1 MNLKE
6 LYSNYITVM
15 VKIEIVS
22 EVNNEV
28 NEVSN
33 EVNEVS
39 NEVNE
44 VSNEVNEVSNEV
56 NEVKNEVVYQ
66 LKNAH
71 NYNKIILLLMIKNES
86 KIIKRCIEHAIS
98 HVDAVAILDTGS
110 TDNTVE
116 VCNEVL
122 TSFGKPFKISVEPF
136 KNFGHNR
143 SVSFVKAY
151 ELCKELGWDATMT
164 YAMAVD
170 ADMNI
175 VVSSAFKDFKMSEN
189 GYTVIQANGTLTYFN
204 TRFMKCSYPWK
215 CVGATHEYWSGD
227 PTNKIPYEVFYI
239 DDRNDGGCK
248 SDKFERDIRLLTEEI
263 NENPRN
269 DRAHFYLGQSLKDC
283 QRFEEAIDLFK
294 KRIELGG
301 WFEEVW
307 YSYYQIAK
315 CYDHMKKPHEME
327 LWMNKAFEYRPVRA
341 EPLYHLTRYYREV
354 SQHYKAYH
362 YYLKGKN
369 IPYPKDDVLFI
380 EEHIYKGLFEYENTI
395 LACYVN
401 VRSKQDSLQDVV
413 SYINKGYT
421 HFIHNVWDNLHYY
434 VEALISSVYRGKY
447 TKLLCKDHEEY
458 KVSSCCMIPWSN
470 DAARRYLV
478 NTRYVNY
485 SIDSQGSYH
494 MRSPDGHVK
503 TKNGYTF
510 LNADYFQ
517 TEEITM
523 MHENTPVYPSN
534 IEGLEDVRLF
544 HHQGKLCFTASSKN
558 VTPTGNIVIAF
569 GEYRP
574 AVNQMEMLSVIE
586 PPRPSGCEKNWIYVP
601 DTHLTS
607 ADAKSTMNFIYGWN
621 PLEIG
626 AVLDN
631 KLRIHTVY
639 QTPPIFNRFR
649 GSSPLVEYDGKLW
662 CVVHFVKYSTPRVY
676 YHSIV
681 QFDKN
686 TMQPM
691 QFAVPFCFRQT
702 KIEYCLGF
710 HIQDGVVC
718 FLFSEN
724 DTDPGKITVPLDHL
738 RFLLV

>member
-1 MNLKE
+1 
-6 LYSNYITVM
+6 M
-15 VKIEIVS
+15 VKVEIEDETNHIIH
-22 EVNNEV
+22 N
-28 NEVSN
+28 
-33 EVNEVS
+33 
-39 NEVNE
+39 
-44 VSNEVNEVSNEV
+44 
-56 NEVKNEVVYQ
+56 VVHESVTETIHETVDKTAHETI
-66 LKNAH
+66 KNAVTVVITNAH
-71 NYNKIILLLMIKNES
+71 THNKIILLLMIKNES

-116 VCNEVL
+116 VCEEVL
-122 TSFGKPFKISVEPF
+122 TAFGKPFKISVEPF

-143 SVSFVKAY
+143 SVSFVKAQ
-151 ELCKELGWDATMT
+151 ELCGELGWDATMT

-175 VVSSAFKDFKMSEN
+175 VVSSAFKDFKMTEN
-189 GYTVIQANGTLTYFN
+189 GYTVVQSNGTLKYFN
-204 TRFMKCSYPWK
+204 TRFMKCSYSWK
-215 CVGATHEYWSGD
+215 CIGATHEYWSGD

-263 NENPRN
+263 KENPRN

-283 QRFEEAIDLFK
+283 QRFEEAIELFK

-327 LWMNKAFEYRPVRA
+327 LWMNKAFDYRPVRA
-341 EPLYHLTRYYREV
+341 EPLYHMARYFREV

-362 YYLKGKN
+362 YYLKGKY

-380 EEHIYKGLFEYENTI
+380 EEHVYKGLFEYENTI

-413 SYINKGYT
+413 SYINNGFT
-421 HFIHNVWDNLHYY
+421 HYIHNVWDNLHYY
-434 VEALISSVYRGKY
+434 VEALTSSTSSVYRGKY

-470 DAARRYLV
+470 DSGKRYLL

-485 SIDSQGSYH
+485 SIDAHGSYH
-494 MRSPDGHVK
+494 MRSPNGHVK

-517 TEEITM
+517 TEDITIM
-523 MHENTPVYPSN
+523 QENTPVYPSN

-558 VTPTGNIVIAF
+558 VTSTGNIVIAF
-569 GEYRP
+569 GEYLP
-574 AVNQMEMLSVIE
+574 SENKMEMLSVIE

-601 DTHLTS
+601 DRCLS
-607 ADAKSTMNFIYGWN
+607 SSDAKYRMNFIYGWN

-631 KLRIHTVY
+631 KLQIHTAY
-639 QTPPIFNRFR
+639 QTPTIFNRFR

-681 QFDKN
+681 QFN
-686 TMQPM
+686 LETMRPE
-691 QFAVPFCFRQT
+691 QFALPFCFRQT

-710 HIQDGVVC
+710 HIQDGVAC
-718 FLFSEN
+718 FIFSEN
-724 DTDPGKITVPLDHL
+724 DTDPGRITVPLEHL
-738 RFLLV
+738 RMMPI